1 MPLRLLISGPAGG
14 GKSQLAVAE
23 RDQSSEPTV
32 IADFQSLFVALTG
45 VVRGPDGK
53 YPNRDQFAN
62 LLPMVETLR
71 RTIIDQAVER
81 EIGVIATNSD
91 GSPERRE
98 ALLER
103 LGAGSIERIVDP
115 GRAIVEARLSDSL
128 TGELSQECSQAIG
141 RWYDRI

>member
-1 MPLRLLISGPAGG
+1 MAIRLLISGPAGS

-23 RDQSSEPTV
+23 RDQSGEPTV

-71 RTIIDQAVER
+71 RTIIDQGVER
-81 EIGVIATNSD
+81 EIGIVATNSD

-103 LGAGSIERIVDP
+103 LGPGAVERVVDP
-115 GRAIVEARLSDSL
+115 GRAIVEARLSDAL
-128 TGELSQECSQAIG
+128 TGELSVECSAAVN
-141 RWYDRI
+141 RWYGNL